1 MKYFMSEGGM
11 HRIMIVEDE
20 KNLLELYKH
29 ELEDEGYK
37 VISCHNGESVMDSIK
52 SCKPEV
58 VVLDIRLGAIEGLEV
73 LEQIKS
79 YDLNLP
85 VILNSAYSTYKANF
99 SSWIADDYVIKS
111 PDLSELK
118 STIKKYISDN

>member
-37 VISCHNGESVMDSIK
+37 VISCNSGESVMDSIK

-58 VVLDIRLGAIEGLEV
+58 VVLDIRLGAMEGLEV